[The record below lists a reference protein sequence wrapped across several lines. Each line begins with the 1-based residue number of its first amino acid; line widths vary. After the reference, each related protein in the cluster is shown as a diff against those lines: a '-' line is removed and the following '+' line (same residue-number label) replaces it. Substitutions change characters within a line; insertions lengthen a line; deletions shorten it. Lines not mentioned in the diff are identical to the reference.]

1 MTARKNAAMAAR
13 QGFGVAM
20 EELEATVARHLAEAP
35 APRAA
40 APTPAPTPALPQDG
54 DAALRARVAELEAEL
69 SRAERERDVARAAL
83 NALRAARIEEARMVE
98 DALRDLR
105 EVV

>member
-1 MTARKNAAMAAR
+1 MTAMKNAAVVAR
-13 QGFGVAM
+13 KGFSVAM
-20 EELEATVARHLAEAP
+20 EELEATIARTLAEVA
-35 APRAA
+35 APRASVS
-40 APTPAPTPALPQDG
+40 TDG
-54 DAALRARVAELEAEL
+54 DAALRARIETLEAEL

-83 NALRAARIEEARMVE
+83 GALRAARIEEARMVE